1 MNTEKLYTAQL
12 NVSKFFNNET
22 INDLIL
28 RLKALFAEDNIIYNE
43 KTNTIDIARN
53 RISNIEDDINIRMIL
68 KEWIKTLPADQNDID
83 IITNNIEF
91 IFNITKLGY
100 PNIDKHIINIYLY

>member
-28 RLKALFAEDNIIYNE
+28 RLKVLFAEDDIIYNE
-43 KTNTIDIARN
+43 KTNTIDIMRN
-53 RISNIEDDINIRMIL
+53 KMSNVEDDINIRVIL
-68 KEWIKTLPADQNDID
+68 KEWIRSLQADQNDID